1 MKRRIVC
8 RVFLAVVLFGL
19 LFFSQA
25 LLARG
30 RIDEALEH
38 AKKVQ
43 EKHTYALLARP
54 GVVGTAVG
62 LNDDGDCAVLVL
74 TEWPDSARTP
84 SHLEN
89 VPVRLVAT
97 GRFYALA
104 DPTDRFPRPV
114 PTGVSTGHPA
124 VTAGTIACRVT
135 DGTDVYALSNNHI
148 YADENAAS
156 IGDDVI
162 QPGTFD
168 GGLLPDD
175 YIGTLFDYEPILF
188 WGPTNIMDAAIA
200 LSDTLLLANATP
212 SDGYE
217 TPSSATTG
225 AYVGQAVQKYG
236 RTTGLTHGTIGAVNA
251 TVLVGYTSG
260 IAVFE
265 NQIIITPGGFSAP
278 GDSGSLIV
286 TDDENCNPVGLLFA
300 GSATVTVA
308 NPIDPVLDRFG
319 VAVDDG
325 PQPPIANAGPN
336 RTYLEGIETIL
347 DGSGSTDPDS
357 IRCTYY
363 DIVGYDW
370 YEGDTYLGSGQVLRL
385 VLPLGT
391 HVITL
396 VVTDS
401 SGRTDTDE
409 VVIVVTDTYPAGWFV
424 ERFYGWW
431 DPFDLSN
438 ESVTFI
444 PTVDGSTYSPCV
456 QDINELPTEP
466 VSGTVL
472 PLSDQDYAHVQLDG
486 EQTVCIYGTEF
497 SDFYVGSN
505 GYITFDGPDTSHL
518 GDLFTHFYMKRISGL
533 FNDLDPSAGGTVSY
547 KQLEDRV
554 VVTWQNVPQRG
565 TGNRNT
571 FQVEM
576 YFDGTI
582 SLAWLDIDAEACL
595 VGISDGRGLPI
606 DVYETDFSQYP
617 LYEE

>member
-1 MKRRIVC
+1 MRIFC
-8 RVFLAVVLFGL
+8 RVYLAVVLFGL

-25 LLARG
+25 LLARD

-62 LNDDGDCAVLVL
+62 LDDDGDCAVLVL
-74 TEWPDSARTP
+74 TELRDSTTTP

-89 VPVRLVAT
+89 VPVRLIAT

-104 DPTDRFPRPV
+104 DPTARFPRPV

-124 VTAGTIACRVT
+124 TTAGTIACRVT
-135 DGTDVYALSNNHI
+135 DGTHVYALSPNHI

-162 QPGTFD
+162 QPGAFD
-168 GGLLPDD
+168 GGSLPND
-175 YIGTLFDYEPILF
+175 YIGTLYDYEPIRF
-188 WGPTNIMDAAIA
+188 WGPINVIDAAIA
-200 LSDTLLLANATP
+200 LSDSLLLANATP
-212 SDGYE
+212 SDGYG

-225 AYVGQAVQKYG
+225 AHVGQAVQKYG
-236 RTTGLTHGTIGAVNA
+236 RTTGLTHGTVGAINA
-251 TVLVGYTSG
+251 TVLVVYTSG
-260 IAVFE
+260 IALFK

-278 GDSGSLIV
+278 GDSGSLVV
-286 TDDENCNPVGLLFA
+286 TDDENCNPVGLVFA
-300 GSATVTVA
+300 GSSTFTVA

-325 PQPPIANAGPN
+325 PQPPIADAGPN
-336 RTYLEGIETIL
+336 RSYLEGVEVRL
-347 DGSGSTDPDS
+347 DGSHSIDLDS
-357 IRCTYY
+357 IPGVYD
-363 DIVGYDW
+363 DIVRYDW

-385 VLPLGT
+385 VLPLGM

-401 SGRTDTDE
+401 FGETDTDE
-409 VVIVVTDTYPAGWFV
+409 VVIVVTDTYPTGWFV
-424 ERFYGWW
+424 ERFYAGWW

-438 ESVTFI
+438 KCVTFI
-444 PTVDGSTYSPCV
+444 PAADEHTYSPCV
-456 QDINELPTEP
+456 HDINELPTEP

-472 PLSDQDYAHVQLDG
+472 PLSDEDYGYVELDG

-497 SDFYVGSN
+497 SGFYVGSN
-505 GYITFDGPDTSHL
+505 GYITFDGPDTSYR
-518 GDLFTHFYMKRISGL
+518 GDLFTHFCMKRISGL
-533 FNDLDPSAGGTVSY
+533 FNDLDPSAGGAVSY

-554 VVTWQNVPQRG
+554 VVTWQDVPQRG
-565 TGNRNT
+565 TGNHNT

-582 SLAWLDIDAEACL
+582 RLAWLEIDAETCL
-595 VGISDGRGLPI
+595 VGVSDGRGLPV

-617 LYEE
+617 LCEQ